1 MPNCRRP
8 FAVGLSFLLLALT
21 GCVSAENEQ
30 LKGQLCEKW
39 FNKSVDQSQIVS
51 QLGLYMPMAV
61 DKGRAFNAQDI
72 DYYCSKVQES

>member
-8 FAVGLSFLLLALT
+8 FTFSLPFLLLALT
-21 GCVSAENEQ
+21 GCASAEHEQ

-51 QLGLYMPMAV
+51 QLGLYMPRSI
-61 DKGRAFNAQDI
+61 DNGRAFNTQDI
-72 DYYCSKVQES
+72 DYYCRQVQEN